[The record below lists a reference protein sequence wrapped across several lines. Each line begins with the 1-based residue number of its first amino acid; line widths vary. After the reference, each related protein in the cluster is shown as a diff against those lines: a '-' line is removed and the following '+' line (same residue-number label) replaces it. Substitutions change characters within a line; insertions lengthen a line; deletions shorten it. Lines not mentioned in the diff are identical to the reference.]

1 MNESLPT
8 NRCPHCNATLP
19 AEAPQGLCPRCLLL
33 GVAAPTE
40 AGTITSDPRPS
51 PPDVDTLAQAFP
63 QLDSIEFIGQGGMG
77 CVFKARQKQLD
88 RIVALKILP
97 DSLAR
102 DAAFADRFAREAR
115 ALAALSH
122 PNIVTVHD
130 CGRAADFFYLL
141 MEFVDGV
148 NLRQALRAGRFTPE
162 QALAIVPPL
171 CDALQFAHD
180 RGIVHRDIK
189 PENILLDR
197 NGVVKVADFGIARML
212 ARNQNSPQF
221 TEPPPSNGSS
231 ETELRSQSPSGT
243 APTRKAAGTP
253 GYMSPEQSEQPR
265 IADHRA
271 DIYSLGVVFYEM
283 LTGDRPAGRFEP
295 PSSHLRG
302 IQIDVRLDEVVLRAL
317 EREPDRRYQQ
327 VSEIKTAVET
337 IATSFAHG
345 SVTRESESRTEAVP
359 PRIST
364 IEAAKKRLR
373 VPALGLLITGVVT
386 ALLPALL
393 IITGFLEAGSGLVWS
408 YLFVLIGAA
417 IVMVGAQRMRTL
429 ASRRQAMAGVFAGL
443 ALSVVNLACLPF
455 SLWALVVLARDDV
468 RAAFPDQVAAVRRQ
482 DRSSPLGLAT
492 LAGLVV
498 GFSTLLSVTTF
509 LMLLPDSFVSTA
521 RVQLIDSDS
530 PVARTGP
537 VRFDPT
543 FWSRRLSRFG
553 PKWCC
558 NRSLNN
564 CAWTSVGPLKQ
575 LPIPI
580 TRNAAFEEPLV
591 ILQRMLSVRQV
602 RNTAL
607 IEIRV
612 SSRDSNEAAE
622 IANAIAES
630 FRAVRGEQRVEIVDR
645 AEPAR
650 MAGRPNRPRGIYLGA
665 ILALALAAV
674 SSSLTYWL
682 ALRQQSKKDRCLTS
696 SGNQD
701 RPLMPSSTP
710 NTPPNT
716 AGFRPTR
723 WTRVLAARGQ
733 SLEGREALSELCAA
747 YYAPVIKFLR
757 REGRDED
764 AARELAHEFFARI
777 LSGSSLD
784 GVDPRRGRF
793 RSYLLGALK
802 HFLANRRMHDSRVKR
817 GGCGS
822 RVDRL
827 PGRRRVRPGSGRSN
841 RRCARAAV
849 RSRVGLARAGSR
861 VRSHA
866 G

>member
-40 AGTITSDPRPS
+40 AGATTSDPQPS

-63 QLDSIEFIGQGGMG
+63 QLDRIEFIGQGGMG

-189 PENILLDR
+189 PENVLLDR

-212 ARNQNSPQF
+212 ARNEQPPQS
-221 TEPPPSNGSS
+221 TAPGSS
-231 ETELRSQSPSGT
+231 HESGKTELRSQPPSGT
-243 APTRKAAGTP
+243 APTGKAAGTP
-253 GYMSPEQSEQPR
+253 GYMAPEQTEQPR
-265 IADHRA
+265 STDHRA

-283 LTGDRPAGRFEP
+283 LTGERPAGHFEP

-337 IATSFAHG
+337 IATSYAHG
-345 SVTRESESRTEAVP
+345 PVTREPESRTDADP

-364 IEAAKKRLR
+364 IEVAKKRLR

-393 IITGFLEAGSGLVWS
+393 IITGLLEPGSWMVWS

-417 IVMVGAQRMRTL
+417 IVVVGVLRMRALT
-429 ASRRQAMAGVFAGL
+429 SRRQAMAAAFAGL
-443 ALSVVNLACLPF
+443 ALSVVNIACLPF
-455 SLWALVVLARDDV
+455 SLMALVALARDDV
-468 RAAFPDQVAAVRRQ
+468 RAAFPDQVPADKIQ
-482 DRSSPLGLAT
+482 NRSSPLGLAT

-509 LMLLPDSFVSTA
+509 LMLLPESFVSTA
-521 RVQLIDSDS
+521 RVRLIDSDS

-537 VRFDPT
+537 VRFDPYHVVT
-543 FWSRRLSRFG
+543 ASEQIRSEAVLQPVIDQLRLNERWATGSYPNPHR
-553 PKWCC
+553 
-558 NRSLNN
+558 L
-564 CAWTSVGPLKQ
+564 
-575 LPIPI
+575 
-580 TRNAAFEEPLV
+580 NAAAEEPLV
-591 ILQRMLSVRQV
+591 ILQRMLSVRQP
-602 RNTAL
+602 RSTAL
-607 IEIRV
+607 LEIQV

-622 IANAIAES
+622 LASAIAQS
-630 FRAVRGEQRVEIVDR
+630 FRAVRGEQRVEIVDP

-650 MAGRPNRPRGIYLGA
+650 TAVRPNRPRGLFLGA
-665 ILALALAAV
+665 ILALGLAAL

-682 ALRQQSKKDRCLTS
+682 ALRQQ
-696 SGNQD
+696 
-701 RPLMPSSTP
+701 
-710 NTPPNT
+710 
-716 AGFRPTR
+716 AG
-723 WTRVLAARGQ
+723 
-733 SLEGREALSELCAA
+733 
-747 YYAPVIKFLR
+747 
-757 REGRDED
+757 
-764 AARELAHEFFARI
+764 
-777 LSGSSLD
+777 
-784 GVDPRRGRF
+784 
-793 RSYLLGALK
+793 
-802 HFLANRRMHDSRVKR
+802 
-817 GGCGS
+817 
-822 RVDRL
+822 
-827 PGRRRVRPGSGRSN
+827 
-841 RRCARAAV
+841 RAVA
-849 RSRVGLARAGSR
+849 
-861 VRSHA
+861 
-866 G
+866 

>member
-40 AGTITSDPRPS
+40 AGATTSDPRLS

-63 QLDSIEFIGQGGMG
+63 QLDRIEFIGQGGMG

-102 DAAFADRFAREAR
+102 DVAFADRFAREAR

-212 ARNQNSPQF
+212 TTHQNSPPT
-221 TEPPPSNGSS
+221 TEPPPSNESS
-231 ETELRSQSPSGT
+231 EMEPRSQSPSVT

-253 GYMSPEQSEQPR
+253 GYMAPEQTEQPR

-345 SVTRESESRTEAVP
+345 SVTREPESRTEAVP

-537 VRFDPT
+537 VRFDRYLLATAFEQIRSEVVLQPVIEQL
-543 FWSRRLSRFG
+543 RLDERWATEAAPDSN
-553 PKWCC
+553 P
-558 NRSLNN
+558 
-564 CAWTSVGPLKQ
+564 
-575 LPIPI
+575 
-580 TRNAAFEEPLV
+580 RNAASEEPLV
-591 ILQRMLSVRQV
+591 ILQRMLSVRQA

-607 IEIRV
+607 LEIRV

-650 MAGRPNRPRGIYLGA
+650 MAGRPNRPRGIFLGA
-665 ILALALAAV
+665 ILALGLAAL

-682 ALRQQSKKDRCLTS
+682 ALRQQ
-696 SGNQD
+696 
-701 RPLMPSSTP
+701 
-710 NTPPNT
+710 
-716 AGFRPTR
+716 
-723 WTRVLAARGQ
+723 AR
-733 SLEGREALSELCAA
+733 R
-747 YYAPVIKFLR
+747 I
-757 REGRDED
+757 D
-764 AARELAHEFFARI
+764 A
-777 LSGSSLD
+777 
-784 GVDPRRGRF
+784 
-793 RSYLLGALK
+793 
-802 HFLANRRMHDSRVKR
+802 
-817 GGCGS
+817 
-822 RVDRL
+822 
-827 PGRRRVRPGSGRSN
+827 
-841 RRCARAAV
+841 
-849 RSRVGLARAGSR
+849 
-861 VRSHA
+861 
-866 G
+866 